1 MAQLRGVWG
10 MWARAAIAAGLVRE
24 GEITPELFERWLDS
38 MPPHAAVIVP
48 TSALGWA
55 RKPA

>member
-1 MAQLRGVWG
+1 